1 MIWHRQKTAASSRQ
15 RLVAAAAICWPPQ
28 TQISRYQIDN
38 QPQILG
44 SIEHFLILLSTK
56 GAILSCNLYILYQV
70 KRYKIKGSRVQ
81 SPHCTAVLYMVL
93 YSISYNKLCPRSRA
107 QFIPTKL
114 FMSWR
119 SPGVLS
125 HRHTLYFNYW
135 DLSWRFYRFRYTF
148 LKAAH
153 WVATQLGHQWGFG
166 DIAPFIFYYHFV
178 FCCFDGFSSQLLQI
192 EDTSHH
198 EGILSHYKA
207 EASTHHH
214 QLGPSTPCN
223 IQYLNIFARKCV

>member
-1 MIWHRQKTAASSRQ
+1 MK
-15 RLVAAAAICWPPQ
+15 
-28 TQISRYQIDN
+28 
-38 QPQILG
+38 
-44 SIEHFLILLSTK
+44 K
-56 GAILSCNLYILYQV
+56 
-70 KRYKIKGSRVQ
+70 
-81 SPHCTAVLYMVL
+81 
-93 YSISYNKLCPRSRA
+93 PR
-107 QFIPTKL
+107 
-114 FMSWR
+114 
-119 SPGVLS
+119 VLS

-207 EASTHHH
+207 EASTLVP
-214 QLGPSTPCN
+214 QIDPSVEQSRRRPLLGPSPGWKRLLALSHLRHYATRTLTPRSLNMKLAPRCN
-223 IQYLNIFARKCV
+223 YHKGRAAIRHYANQPARPLWLLCRGPNFTLRDRGVNARLA

>member
-1 MIWHRQKTAASSRQ
+1 MDRFTA
-15 RLVAAAAICWPPQ
+15 L
-28 TQISRYQIDN
+28 
-38 QPQILG
+38 QILG
-44 SIEHFLILLSTK
+44 SNKHFLIHLPTI
-56 GAILSCNLYILYQV
+56 GAVLSCNLYQV
-70 KRYKIKGSRVQ
+70 KIKGSRVQ
-81 SPHCTAVLYMVL
+81 SPHCTAVLY
-93 YSISYNKLCPRSRA
+93 SISYNKPRSAPDLELR
-107 QFIPTKL
+107 PTKL

-119 SPGVLS
+119 SPRVLS

-166 DIAPFIFYYHFV
+166 DIAAFIFYYHFV

-207 EASTHHH
+207 EASTHHR
-214 QLGPSTPCN
+214 QLGPSAPCN